1 VLQSCKGKRTIVM
14 AIKLVIDDKEITGYA
29 GMTILEAAQQVG
41 IHIPTLCHR
50 AELSPTGV
58 CRICVVEVEG
68 SPRPVGA
75 CHTPIVDGMVITT
88 RSPKLLALR
97 KATLELMLTAH
108 TGPCVRDS
116 KVEQCELNRLASEL
130 EVGPPRFQVR
140 EPRFY
145 AVEESNPYVVRDL
158 SKCILCRLCV
168 KACEEIARKNI
179 YSMGYRG
186 FDAKVIVDCDEPL
199 NREDCRDCGVCID
212 YCPTSALLRP
222 SHWAKEDEE
231 REGLASVEEQKGSDD
246 EPRRRLLEILKAE
259 QSKSGSVSPEVVPEI
274 AQTLDIS
281 VGEVYGVATFYSFL
295 STRPLGRNVIRIC
308 KSLPCYLK
316 NAPMIIESV
325 QKAIGIAPGETTPD
339 GKFSFELTNCIGACD
354 KAPAMLVNHDVYG
367 NLTTDKISEVLKS
380 YS

>member
-1 VLQSCKGKRTIVM
+1 VLQSREGKRAIVM
-14 AIKLVIDDKEITGYA
+14 AIKVVIDDKEITGHA
-29 GMTILEAAQQVG
+29 GTTILEAAEQVG
-41 IHIPTLCHR
+41 IYIPTLCHR
-50 AELSPTGV
+50 PDLSPTGV

-68 SPRPVGA
+68 SPRPVAA

-97 KATLELMLTAH
+97 KAALELMLTAH

-116 KVEQCELNRLASEL
+116 KVEQCELHRLASDL

-145 AVEESNPYVVRDL
+145 AVEGANPYVVRDL

-179 YSMGYRG
+179 YSIGYRG
-186 FDAKVIVDCDEPL
+186 FDSKVVVDCDEPL
-199 NREDCRDCGVCID
+199 DKEDCRDCGICID
-212 YCPTSALLRP
+212 YCPTSALTRP
-222 SHWAKEDEE
+222 SDWAQKDEE
-231 REGLASVEEQKGSDD
+231 RQDLASREEQKGSEDG
-246 EPRRRLLEILKAE
+246 PRKRLLEILKAE
-259 QSKSGSVSPEVVPEI
+259 QRKSRSVSPEVIPEI
-274 AQTLDIS
+274 AQSLNIGVS
-281 VGEVYGVATFYSFL
+281 EVYGVATFYSFL
-295 STRPLGRNVIRIC
+295 STKPLGRNVIRIC

-325 QKAIGIAPGETTPD
+325 RKALGIGPGETTPD
-339 GKFSFELTNCIGACD
+339 GRFSFELTNCIGACD
-354 KAPAMLVNHDVYG
+354 RAPAMLINHDVHG
-367 NLTTDKISEVLKS
+367 NLTPNKISETLKL